1 MTAETHPDPFHD
13 AMGQGLQRALH
24 VGSSVVTG
32 AQVYLYLTRTQAMAA
47 AERDERARRVLAAQ
61 MRAEREAA
69 RAGWAPALDPD
80 WLRQADLFQA
90 ASTWG
95 AAIPYADRSVP
106 WYEPT
111 AATAMRKSEE
121 RLRDL
126 HPHAM
131 TRYDRLRA
139 DGMAPADAMRETAP
153 IFAGAPRA
161 YDTPYTPRPLL
172 DPGTGENPVW
182 TPAAP
187 KPDPAGP
194 GLAMAEA
201 QHKRGRQIITALQAR
216 ARTHHRGPLGEAELR
231 TVLETV
237 TNLPADVIDQIVS
250 TPSAAASRT
259 TGTGAAVTTA
269 TPRPGAAARPW
280 EHDFP
285 VPIHDVVA
293 GAPAPAPAQPTLASA
308 RAARRPRGGR
318 HRR

>member
-32 AQVYLYLTRTQAMAA
+32 AQVYLYLKRTQTMAA
-47 AERDERARRVLAAQ
+47 AERDERARRALGAQ
-61 MRAEREAA
+61 MRADREAA

-90 ASTWG
+90 AGTWG
-95 AAIPYADRSVP
+95 AAMPYADRSVP

-111 AATAMRKSEE
+111 AATAMRRSEE

-131 TRYDRLRA
+131 ARYDRLRA
-139 DGMAPADAMRETAP
+139 DGLTPAEAMRQTAP
-153 IFAGAPRA
+153 FFAGAPRA
-161 YDTPYTPRPLL
+161 YDTPHAPRLLL
-172 DPGTGENPVW
+172 DTGTGENLTW
-182 TPAAP
+182 TAAVNVPSPGEPGPA
-187 KPDPAGP
+187 
-194 GLAMAEA
+194 LAEA

-216 ARTHHRGPLGEAELR
+216 ARAQHRGPLGEAELR

-237 TNLPADVIDQIVS
+237 TNLPPGVIDQILA
-250 TPSAAASRT
+250 TPSATASGG
-259 TGTGAAVTTA
+259 TGTAAAVSA
-269 TPRPGAAARPW
+269 TPRPGTPARPW

-285 VPIHDVVA
+285 VPIDDVVA
-293 GAPAPAPAQPTLASA
+293 GAAPAPGPAQPALASA

>member
-95 AAIPYADRSVP
+95 AAMPYADRSVP

-131 TRYDRLRA
+131 ARYDRLRA
-139 DGMAPADAMRETAP
+139 DGMAPAEAMRETAP

-172 DPGTGENPVW
+172 DVGTGENLTWAVPN
-182 TPAAP
+182 P
-187 KPDPAGP
+187 GEP
-194 GLAMAEA
+194 GLALAEP
-201 QHKRGRQIITALQAR
+201 QQKRGRQIIAALQAR
-216 ARTHHRGPLGEAELR
+216 ARAQDRGPLGEAELR

-237 TNLPADVIDQIVS
+237 TNLPAGVIDQIVS
-250 TPSAAASRT
+250 TSSAAASRA
-259 TGTGAAVTTA
+259 TGTAAAVA
-269 TPRPGAAARPW
+269 TPRPGPGAVARPW

-293 GAPAPAPAQPTLASA
+293 SAGAPAPAQPTLASA
-308 RAARRPRGGR
+308 RSARRSRGGR

>member
-1 MTAETHPDPFHD
+1 MTTETHPDPFHD

-32 AQVYLYLTRTQAMAA
+32 TQVYLYLKRTQAMAA
-47 AERDERARRVLAAQ
+47 AERDERARRALGAQ

-90 ASTWG
+90 AATWG
-95 AAIPYADRSVP
+95 AAMPYADRSVP

-111 AATAMRKSEE
+111 AATAMRRTEE

-131 TRYDRLRA
+131 ARYDRLRA
-139 DGMAPADAMRETAP
+139 DGMAPAEAMRETAP
-153 IFAGAPRA
+153 LFAGAPRTH
-161 YDTPYTPRPLL
+161 DTPYTPRPLL
-172 DPGTGENPVW
+172 DAGTGENLIW
-182 TPAAP
+182 AAAADVP
-187 KPDPAGP
+187 GP
-194 GLAMAEA
+194 GEPSPALTEA
-201 QHKRGRQIITALQAR
+201 QHKRGRQIIAALQAR
-216 ARTHHRGPLGEAELR
+216 AHAQHRGPLGQAELR

-250 TPSAAASRT
+250 TPSVAASRA
-259 TGTGAAVTTA
+259 TGTAAEVTTA

-293 GAPAPAPAQPTLASA
+293 GAAAPAPAQPALASA
-308 RAARRPRGGR
+308 RAARRSRSGR